1 MTMRKGA
8 RLSKDRR
15 YRYWLIRRW
24 DENHPL
30 LCVIGLNP
38 STADAM
44 QDDPTLRKVIGFAMD
59 LGFGGVLVLNVG
71 AYRTK
76 DPREWKNAADPFG
89 PENTIYHLKR
99 YITRFRPAKIVVAWG
114 KNCTSDAAREGVTRF
129 LSEFPR
135 VHCWGTNADG
145 SPRHPGRIAYST
157 PLVLF
162 RPKATASLRAA
173 VSRTPQ
179 SVARR

>member
-1 MTMRKGA
+1 MRKGA
-8 RLSKDRR
+8 HLSPDRL

-24 DENHPL
+24 DANRAL

-38 STADAM
+38 SRADEV
-44 QDDPTLRKVIGFAMD
+44 QDDPTLRKIIGFAMN

-76 DPREWKNAADPFG
+76 DPREWKNAEDPFG
-89 PENTIYHLKR
+89 PENTIHHLKR
-99 YITRFRPAKIVVAWG
+99 YIARFKPAKIVVAWG
-114 KNCTSDAAREGVTRF
+114 KNCTSNAAREGVTRL
-129 LSEFPR
+129 LSELPR

-162 RPKATASLRAA
+162 RAKATASLSAA

-179 SVARR
+179 SAVPR